1 MAVSRVIPGHP
12 WRADPERAAGGPVPT
27 QGEAQPHGK
36 RPKVRPE
43 HRQHRVVSD
52 AKQVVGSAGGRQP
65 FVENDGVAISIFKGR
80 ESRQESAAT
89 VFCEVGVLTTT
100 PRLDESL
107 GTLVALV
114 YFGQRTQQSQ
124 QRRVGRARGPGT
136 SSQEPLPVEPLGM
149 PVSPKPWECVP
160 SQESG

>member
-1 MAVSRVIPGHP
+1 MGAPD
-12 WRADPERAAGGPVPT
+12 A
-27 QGEAQPHGK
+27 
-36 RPKVRPE
+36 
-43 HRQHRVVSD
+43 RQV
-52 AKQVVGSAGGRQP
+52 AGSAGGRQP
-65 FVENDGVAISIFKGR
+65 VVENGGVAISVFKGR
-80 ESRQESAAT
+80 ESQQESAAT

-100 PRLDESL
+100 PRLDDSL

-124 QRRVGRARGPGT
+124 QRCVGRQPGD
-136 SSQEPLPVEPLGM
+136 QAPAPRNPPPVEPLRM